1 MDELMEILE
10 ELRPDIDFETEK
22 ELVSGRKISSFDVI
36 SIVTEIDEVFDVK
49 VKPAELIP
57 ENFDSAEAI
66 WAMIQRLQD
75 EF

>member
-49 VKPAELIP
+49 VKPAELVP